1 MDKKRC
7 FLRVI
12 ELYLKR
18 IYQDMK
24 RFLIWTSMGNRNLDV
39 NVTVGFLIT
48 PSFEYI
54 SFPFSRYCGTECA
67 KQSFKGGLQFNSK
80 IGLQYTIEVTLFR
93 LYLSLEKLYEG
104 YLGYGLNSLNYNK
117 PSKSTT
123 QSNSLCCRTSNL

>member
-1 MDKKRC
+1 
-7 FLRVI
+7 
-12 ELYLKR
+12 
-18 IYQDMK
+18 
-24 RFLIWTSMGNRNLDV
+24 MGNRNLDV

-93 LYLSLEKLYEG
+93 LYLTLEKLYHKAAS
-104 YLGYGLNSLNYNK
+104 YCLVS
-117 PSKSTT
+117 SKSTLFIFVD
-123 QSNSLCCRTSNL
+123 NHNV